1 MYFKREIK
9 SSKIGTKFIP
19 ALKYGAFFG
28 FSRKNLF
35 FICILQ
41 RSSDQ
46 SLQDSSTTF
55 LRRSNYKIQWERI
68 WATCITGNDEER
80 NTVPGA
86 LRASRVQSC
95 RRLHISV
102 LYFCAPCRTVFLC
115 VFQKRTQR
123 GGERRI
129 WWQGGHLLTGAA

>member
-55 LRRSNYKIQWERI
+55 LQRSNYKIQWERI

-86 LRASRVQSC
+86 LRASNHVVAYIFQYCILVHLVERC
-95 RRLHISV
+95 
-102 LYFCAPCRTVFLC
+102 FPLC
-115 VFQKRTQR
+115 FPKANTE
-123 GGERRI
+123 G
-129 WWQGGHLLTGAA
+129 W